1 MFARLNSVA
10 NNLRTL
16 KKISELQINRL
27 YIIEGLRKITTKFG
41 EKVIV
46 ELEDHVYCY
55 LPARVSKELLA
66 NDEAVFKDFQTRLET
81 TSVSLRRLDGPYN
94 PIEFVATPVPPPA
107 DSSDSE

>member
-1 MFARLNSVA
+1 MFARLNAVA

-46 ELEDHVYCY
+46 EIEDHVYCY

-66 NDEAVFKDFQTRLET
+66 NDEAAFKDFQARLET
-81 TSVSLRRLDGPYN
+81 TSVSLRRLEGSYN
-94 PIEFVATPVPPPA
+94 PIEFVANPAPPP